1 MTRCNNCTASSKA
14 VAKVEG
20 EKNPTNKLTEHSE
33 KLSVLVFFPQNPE
46 LKYYLQMGTGFEEK
60 TALFTI
66 LKRKYHLTNPD
77 FDHLLLYTSY
87 KVKCFL
93 FFK

>member
-1 MTRCNNCTASSKA
+1 
-14 VAKVEG
+14 
-20 EKNPTNKLTEHSE
+20 
-33 KLSVLVFFPQNPE
+33 
-46 LKYYLQMGTGFEEK
+46 MGTGFEEK

-77 FDHLLLYTSY
+77 FDHVFLHASY
-87 KVKCFL
+87 EVNYFL